1 MKPQFVTDGNGK
13 KTAVLLPIK
22 DYEKMLEE
30 LDDIEDMK
38 LYEEAKKYESKPMAA
53 EDAFRLLD
61 SKCKK
66 KK

>member
-1 MKPQFVTDGNGK
+1 
-13 KTAVLLPIK
+13 
-22 DYEKMLEE
+22 MLEE

-38 LYEEAKKYESKPMAA
+38 LYEEAKKYESKPVAA

-61 SKCKK
+61 SKRKK